1 MMFEREGAT
10 FRTVGASRSA
20 IALMSLG
27 LLCVVAAVVWLT
39 PTAFGPVLTVMALGS
54 LGYASG
60 YRKRRRR

>member
-1 MMFEREGAT
+1 MRFEREDAT
-10 FRTVGASRSA
+10 VRTVEASRSV

-27 LLCVVAAVVWLT
+27 LLCAVTAVVWLA
-39 PTAFGPVLTVMALGS
+39 PTAFAPVLTALALGS